1 MLLVEYRLKMKLQ
14 NLDEL
19 FTNSFGHA
27 PFMSDRLQTEPECLR
42 LNHTDLNRLNHLKI
56 WKNIIMNRL
65 W

>member
-1 MLLVEYRLKMKLQ
+1 MLLDEYRLKMKLQ

-19 FTNSFGHA
+19 FANSFGHA

-56 WKNIIMNRL
+56 
-65 W
+65 